1 MGVDELIREIY
12 EFDGMPEEWLEFET
26 KVHEIIKKYSEKET
40 EKLTDSEAME
50 ALSMICEGIR
60 CERRD
65 GLSILMVCEDGN
77 VLGLPM

>member
-40 EKLTDSEAME
+40 EKLTDSENRILPNGVE
-50 ALSMICEGIR
+50 
-60 CERRD
+60 RD

>member
-12 EFDGMPEEWLEFET
+12 EFDGTPEEWLEFET

-50 ALSMICEGIR
+50 TLSMICEGIR
-60 CERRD
+60 CERRK
-65 GLSILMVCEDGN
+65 
-77 VLGLPM
+77 

>member
-1 MGVDELIREIY
+1 
-12 EFDGMPEEWLEFET
+12 MPEEWLEFET

-60 CERRD
+60 CERRK
-65 GLSILMVCEDGN
+65 
-77 VLGLPM
+77 